1 MPQKGVLTNSVTRKF
16 FGNKRNK
23 GFLLWGTL
31 KKGLRSGLTRK
42 LRFLLSVGDQP
53 YSEENKIQG
62 NRRTPK
68 ILKANG
74 IIYMKRSVKAFCVT
88 FAKFFCTVCICT
100 D

>member
-16 FGNKRNK
+16 LAISGTRGSFFGN
-23 GFLLWGTL
+23 FE
-31 KKGLRSGLTRK
+31 KGLRSGLTRK

>member
-42 LRFLLSVGDQP
+42 LRFLLSVEDRP
-53 YSEENKIQG
+53 YSEENDQG
-62 NRRTPK
+62 NRRTKK

-74 IIYMKRSVKAFCVT
+74 IIYMKSSVKAFCVT
-88 FAKFFCTVCICT
+88 FAKFFYTVCICT

>member
-23 GFLLWGTL
+23 GFLLWGTW
-31 KKGLRSGLTRK
+31 KKGLRSSLTRK

-53 YSEENKIQG
+53 YSEEN
-62 NRRTPK
+62 K